1 MNYSAEDLDFMDEVR
16 TWFLD
21 NTPERLK
28 GQAFMFGDMTADDN
42 VDWCRKLNQRGW
54 AAISWPKEYG
64 GTDWTQTRKHIFELV
79 RAETEAPASW
89 CMGVTLLGPVIYGF
103 GTQAQKLSLIHI

>member
-54 AAISWPKEYG
+54 AAINWPKEYG
-64 GTDWTQTRKHIFELV
+64 GTDWPVHWPFILEEEMAHAGCPPVLPFNIKMLGQADCDAIMDHNHIK
-79 RAETEAPASW
+79 
-89 CMGVTLLGPVIYGF
+89 PV
-103 GTQAQKLSLIHI
+103 